1 MAALLAAAR
10 PRKISDASRKSD
22 VFPAA
27 YESVGR
33 NFICC

>member
-1 MAALLAAAR
+1 MFALPAAAR
-10 PRKISDASRKSD
+10 PRKINDTSCKSD

-27 YESVGR
+27 YESAAG